1 MTAPRPRKKT
11 AILGQWVAHP
21 RQLLESPAMRVLS
34 LSERRAL
41 DRIEIEH
48 MDHGGAENGKLP
60 VTYADFE
67 KWGVRPDSIAGAI
80 RALEALGLI
89 EVTRHGYAAAAEK
102 RAPSLYRLTYL
113 PAWNAGCADETGTH
127 EYQKIK
133 TVEEAGPIAVKA
145 RKASDL
151 RNVDRAKIQNAT
163 PQIEAISPH
172 KLRAETKNPRP
183 TNSGLHGSP
192 PNRGVLSISRED
204 TGQSRPLARYGADRI
219 IGNGSGR

>member
-1 MTAPRPRKKT
+1 MA
-11 AILGQWVAHP
+11 GQWVAHP
-21 RQLLESPAMRVLS
+21 RQLLESPAMRVLT

-41 DRIEIEH
+41 DRIELEH

-80 RALEALGLI
+80 RALEALSLI
-89 EVTRHGYAAAAEK
+89 EITRHGYAGSAEK

-113 PAWNAGCADETGTH
+113 RAWNAGRADETGTH

-133 TVEEAGPIAVKA
+133 RVEEAGPIAVKA
-145 RKASDL
+145 RKASDP
-151 RNVDRAKIQNAT
+151 RNVDRAKMQNAT

-172 KLRAETKNPRP
+172 KLRAETENRRP
-183 TNSGLHGSP
+183 TKSGLHGSP
-192 PNRGVLSISRED
+192 PNCGVLSISRED
-204 TGQSRPLARYGADRI
+204 AGQSRLLARCGPDRI